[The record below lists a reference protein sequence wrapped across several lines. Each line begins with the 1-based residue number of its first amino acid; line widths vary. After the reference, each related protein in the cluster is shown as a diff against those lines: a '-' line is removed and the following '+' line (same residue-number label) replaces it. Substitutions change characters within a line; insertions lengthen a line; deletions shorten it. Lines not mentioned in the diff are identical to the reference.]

1 MVLLLLSSASL
12 LLLPL
17 FFVCS
22 VNNILPSLRWS
33 RAMQLVTAKRKNGA
47 AAGGFRRVSP
57 SFFVSAWLSLSV
69 FVSAWLSLSVF
80 VFASSSVSHG
90 AGVVINDGE
99 GGGS

>member
-1 MVLLLLSSASL
+1 VVLLLLSSASL

-47 AAGGFRRVSP
+47 VGSDSGSP
-57 SFFVSAWLSLSV
+57 SFFVSAWLPLSV
-69 FVSAWLSLSVF
+69 S

-90 AGVVINDGE
+90 AGVVIDDGE
-99 GGGS
+99 GGGSWR